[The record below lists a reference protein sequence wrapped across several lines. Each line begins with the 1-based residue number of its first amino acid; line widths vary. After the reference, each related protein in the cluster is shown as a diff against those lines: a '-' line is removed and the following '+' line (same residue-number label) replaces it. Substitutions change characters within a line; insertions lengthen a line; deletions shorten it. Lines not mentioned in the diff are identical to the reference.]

1 MLNKI
6 LLLMSLF
13 VSFFSFAQCKQVYK
27 VGIGTSWPPYV
38 MYREEL
44 PYGLDI
50 EITQLVFDAADLCI
64 EFVKLP
70 SSARG
75 LNELDKGF
83 IDILPS
89 ASFNTDRAKI
99 AYFSEPYRRE
109 RMRLFSIRPDES
121 AKNLSELFAS
131 DNTFTANP
139 GAYYGEE
146 LADILK
152 IDWYKKRLFEVSSL
166 ERRMQMVA
174 KERVNYLIEDEYS
187 GLYFVKQAGYTDI
200 KMHSYVVND
209 NAIHFMLGRGSFS
222 KAQVD
227 AINKVIIAKRD
238 VIEKLNLSYTKV
250 AVKPN

>member
-1 MLNKI
+1 MLTKI
-6 LLLMSLF
+6 LLLLNLF

-109 RMRLFSIRPDES
+109 RMRLFSIHPDES
-121 AKNLSELFAS
+121 SKNLSELFAN

-152 IDWYKKRLFEVSSL
+152 IEWYTKRMFEVSSL
-166 ERRMQMVA
+166 ERRMQMVV
-174 KERVNYLIEDEYS
+174 KGRVNYLIEDEIS
-187 GLYFVKQAGYTDI
+187 GLYYAQQAGYSNV
-200 KMHSYVVND
+200 KLHSYVVND

-227 AINKVIIAKRD
+227 AINEAIVAKRE
-238 VIEKLNLSYTKV
+238 VIEKLTLSYTQTV
-250 AVKPN
+250 GIAN